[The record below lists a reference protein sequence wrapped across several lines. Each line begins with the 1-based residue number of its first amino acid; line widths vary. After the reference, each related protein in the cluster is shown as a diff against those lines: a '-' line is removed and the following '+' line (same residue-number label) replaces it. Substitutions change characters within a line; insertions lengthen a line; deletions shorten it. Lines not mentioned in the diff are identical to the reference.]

1 IAIRNFPEEQREK
14 LLKEFDTTKPEG
26 VKTMITHLGQNFKR
40 YFNEAE
46 KKGEIKGI
54 LKGKREVEEKTIRMA
69 QNLLA
74 MGIAVETVAKAAELP
89 VEKILELQKPRNI
102 KSYPELITN
111 Q

>member
-1 IAIRNFPEEQREK
+1 
-14 LLKEFDTTKPEG
+14 
-26 VKTMITHLGQNFKR
+26 
-40 YFNEAE
+40 
-46 KKGEIKGI
+46 
-54 LKGKREVEEKTIRMA
+54 MA